1 MGFIDS
7 IKESLGR
14 EIPSEPSYRAVLF
27 GENSAYIENVSA
39 IISYS
44 KEKIVLGL
52 KRGSLEINGENLYV
66 KQYTEKDILI
76 CGKIVGVE
84 KK

>member
-1 MGFIDS
+1 MGFIQS

-14 EIPSEPSYRAVLF
+14 EIPAEPVFRAVLF
-27 GENSAYIENVSA
+27 GENSAYIENVLG

-44 KEKIVLGL
+44 ADSISLGL
-52 KRGSLEINGENLYV
+52 KRGSLEIQGEDLYI
-66 KQYTEKDILI
+66 KQYSGRDILI
-76 CGKIVGVE
+76 CGKIIRVE